1 MLPVSKEIAAA
12 WRSAIDQGSYVELHL
27 RGSVKACI
35 AAFSWLPYKCS
46 AHLSC
51 LMVLEPPPNGA
62 LLETT
67 CDDMRLL
74 ESNV

>member
-1 MLPVSKEIAAA
+1 MLPMSKDIVVA
-12 WRSAIDQGSYVELHL
+12 WRSATAQGSSVELHL
-27 RGSVKACI
+27 RGSVKARI
-35 AAFSWLPYKCS
+35 AAFSWLPYKYF

-51 LMVLEPPPNGA
+51 LMVLEPPLNGV

-74 ESNV
+74 ESIV